1 MLNLNATST
10 ETQFFSSVVSATNV
24 PIPMSQN
31 YYKLCMQ
38 FDHCFLWPHLQLMHQ
53 DCHNMLWLHITTT
66 TVCSPMS
73 ASRAVYYVLDNSLV
87 TAPLLLMPD
96 SDNKRAKEFSVHFTL
111 STHSCLSTS
120 SNHQFEL
127 SLGATP
133 PNQDCVSMH
142 IPAFF
147 IFPKPRLSIL
157 NFCNLR
163 AKLEGGSYTWSSCT
177 V

>member
-1 MLNLNATST
+1 
-10 ETQFFSSVVSATNV
+10 
-24 PIPMSQN
+24 
-31 YYKLCMQ
+31 
-38 FDHCFLWPHLQLMHQ
+38 
-53 DCHNMLWLHITTT
+53 
-66 TVCSPMS
+66 MS

-142 IPAFF
+142 IPVFF

-157 NFCNLR
+157 NF
-163 AKLEGGSYTWSSCT
+163 ATLEQSWKEDLTHDPVVLCKHHFLACYPP
-177 V
+177 